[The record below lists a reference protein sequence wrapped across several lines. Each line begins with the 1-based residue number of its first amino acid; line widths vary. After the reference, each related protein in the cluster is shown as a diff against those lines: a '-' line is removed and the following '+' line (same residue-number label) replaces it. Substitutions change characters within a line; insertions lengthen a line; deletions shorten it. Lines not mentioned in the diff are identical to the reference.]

1 MIIIHLVPLE
11 NSRIRSQVIPDEGKE
26 IRIMVTKN
34 MQNWGVIKFSVTSN
48 FVHYT
53 CSKHVTLCV
62 NSINSR
68 ATSFTSRFKGNQ
80 SYSALTDGMGYGP

>member
-53 CSKHVTLCV
+53 CSKHVTLYMCEFYQQQAI
-62 NSINSR
+62 SPIASR
-68 ATSFTSRFKGNQ
+68 EN
-80 SYSALTDGMGYGP
+80 